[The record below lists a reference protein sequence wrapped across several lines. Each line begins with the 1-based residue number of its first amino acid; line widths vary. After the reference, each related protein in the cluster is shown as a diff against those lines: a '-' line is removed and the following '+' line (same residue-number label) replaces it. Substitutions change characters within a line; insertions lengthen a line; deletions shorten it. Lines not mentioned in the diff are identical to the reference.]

1 MRTQGNFQINSVLR
15 YIKNFK
21 RSNFLKLHLPVN
33 RFQMYTSLAYC
44 RREQKKRKG
53 GGNLVHVQTW
63 NDIDKQ
69 DVKNR
74 MNNYEWNSD
83 EVYWFLFSLVL
94 VTRIECA
101 HEIIVEHETVTVF
114 DHKICIQLSLEFCSP
129 TYLPVI
135 IIQNM
140 MAFFITGKKKKEKKT
155 DFCFLLFCPS
165 FSVIRWRY
173 RTEAI

>member
-1 MRTQGNFQINSVLR
+1 MRTQGNFQINSMLR

-21 RSNFLKLHLPVN
+21 RPNLKLHLPVN
-33 RFQMYTSLAYC
+33 RFQMYTSLAT
-44 RREQKKRKG
+44 RNIMHTAVESRKKLGG

-94 VTRIECA
+94 VTRIEMCA
-101 HEIIVEHETVTVF
+101 WNNCWNTKQSRSLTTKSAFSCLWNFVAPPIY
-114 DHKICIQLSLEFCSP
+114 LSL
-129 TYLPVI
+129 
-135 IIQNM
+135 
-140 MAFFITGKKKKEKKT
+140 
-155 DFCFLLFCPS
+155 
-165 FSVIRWRY
+165 
-173 RTEAI
+173 